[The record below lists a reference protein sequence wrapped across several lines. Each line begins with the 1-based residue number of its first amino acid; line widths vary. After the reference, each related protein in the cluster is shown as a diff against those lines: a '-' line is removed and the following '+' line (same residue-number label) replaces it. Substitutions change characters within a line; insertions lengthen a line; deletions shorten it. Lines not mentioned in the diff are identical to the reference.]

1 MSPCPCV
8 RACAGVGGEDRA
20 GGARTARARRRARF
34 AAGTDDDARR
44 YARLTSVR
52 VVLFF
57 VRGQSN
63 GGKTAAMFAASG
75 GHVDVLKAMQRG
87 PSLLDLPSA
96 DGGTAAMSAAAH
108 GYGDVLSYIIEKKCN
123 LNAQDEDGWT
133 ALMYAVAAG
142 NVENVQ
148 KLIAAGANPKIKNN
162 DGEDAAK
169 LAAGKNKAALLA
181 ALKGKMGTIKEDKKC
196 CMM

>member
-1 MSPCPCV
+1 MGNETRGNESSIMGVNYHDTFSGLAPLHV
-8 RACAGVGGEDRA
+8 AAKDGDLKKLVEIMDDGADVNIRACGE
-20 GGARTARARRRARF
+20 
-34 AAGTDDDARR
+34 
-44 YARLTSVR
+44 
-52 VVLFF
+52 
-57 VRGQSN
+57 SN

-108 GYGDVLSYIIEKKCN
+108 GYADVLAYIIEKKCN

-142 NVENVQ
+142 AS
-148 KLIAAGANPKIKNN
+148 KTS
-162 DGEDAAK
+162 
-169 LAAGKNKAALLA
+169 
-181 ALKGKMGTIKEDKKC
+181 KGSSRRARTRRLRTTTV
-196 CMM
+196 

>member
-1 MSPCPCV
+1 LI
-8 RACAGVGGEDRA
+8 
-20 GGARTARARRRARF
+20 
-34 AAGTDDDARR
+34 DDARR
-44 YARLTSVR
+44 NARLTMW
-52 VVLFF
+52 VLLIF
-57 VRGQSN
+57 VRAQSN

-75 GHVDVLKAMQRG
+75 GHVEVLKAMQRG

-142 NVENVQ
+142 NVENVAR
-148 KLIAAGANPKIKNN
+148 LIAAGANPKIKNS
-162 DGEDAAK
+162 DGDDAAK
-169 LAAGKNKAALLA
+169 LAAGKNKDALLA

>member
-1 MSPCPCV
+1 MTDDRTVVFVFLFV
-8 RACAGVGGEDRA
+8 RA
-20 GGARTARARRRARF
+20 
-34 AAGTDDDARR
+34 
-44 YARLTSVR
+44 
-52 VVLFF
+52 
-57 VRGQSN
+57 QSN

-108 GYGDVLSYIIEKKCN
+108 GYADVLAYIIEKKCN

-142 NVENVQ
+142 SVENVQ
-148 KLIAAGANPKIKNN
+148 RLIAAGANPKIKNN
-162 DGEDAAK
+162 DGETAAK
-169 LAAGKNKAALLA
+169 LADGKNKDALLA
-181 ALKGKMGTIKEDKKC
+181 ALKGKMSTINEDKKC
-196 CMM
+196 SAM

>member
-1 MSPCPCV
+1 MSLCARGG
-8 RACAGVGGEDRA
+8 RAGGGEGKRERGDGGEDGDALGLRR
-20 GGARTARARRRARF
+20 GRTATKRETERETDEC
-34 AAGTDDDARR
+34 AAC
-44 YARLTSVR
+44 Y
-52 VVLFF
+52 LFF
-57 VRGQSN
+57 VTVQSN